1 MLTRF
6 DPFAELARSI
16 DGSTRGFAPAVDI
29 FEDKDA
35 ILVRAELPG
44 VKSDEVKIEV
54 ESNVLTL
61 RGQRRLDHEDRKD
74 GYHRVERWHGS
85 FSRQFVLPRSVDADS
100 IDAKLTD
107 GVLTVRLPKKS
118 ETKQRNIAVKTS

>member
-6 DPFAELARSI
+6 DPFAELARAV

-29 FEDKDA
+29 FEDKEA
-35 ILVRAELPG
+35 IFVRAELPG
-44 VKSDEVKIEV
+44 VKSEDVKIDV

-61 RGQRRLDHEDRKD
+61 RGNRKLDHEDRKD
-74 GYHRVERWHGS
+74 GYHRVERWYGS
-85 FSRQFVLPRSVDADS
+85 FSRQFVLPRSVDAES
-100 IDAKLTD
+100 IDARLTD

-118 ETKQRNIAVKTS
+118 ETKQRSIAVKTV